1 MTINSIR
8 RRKSLF
14 LRLNLST
21 LFALLVILIGPSLAF
36 AGCPGPCTDCSTWQS
51 TVNTQVNNHKNWLQ
65 NTWWNNNVLKG
76 LQSLALDVTGAI
88 ALEGQMIG
96 GFMDGQ
102 NHLYAQRALQEL
114 AAKSMKNYTPSESV
128 CQFGTLT
135 KSLAAS
141 QGRARNNQLVLSE
154 RSQARQ
160 LGKVNTAGARSA
172 GDDRLA
178 RLNQFTARFCDPQ
191 DNDTG
196 MQKLCGTGGPSSRH
210 NLDIDFVRTVDTR
223 PTLNVDFTDAT
234 ITEDERDIIALANN
248 LYSHDV
254 FRRFSADELK
264 DGASKDFRTT
274 YLDQRALIAKRNV
287 AENSF
292 NNLVAMKSAG
302 TAGSRTYI
310 RKVLSN
316 IGMST
321 GDVDRFMA
329 SAGATPGP
337 AVTVNPSYSAQMEIL
352 TKKIYQDPAFYVN
365 LMDKP
370 ANVQRQYAAMQSFGL
385 MQQRDIFETIIRS
398 EMLLSVIVEIEI
410 AKYQD
415 DIQNRL
421 NSALR

>member
-1 MTINSIR
+1 MTKDQIEQKMKVSL
-8 RRKSLF
+8 KSLSATAF
-14 LRLNLST
+14 LTFSL
-21 LFALLVILIGPSLAF
+21 LFGISDQAR
-36 AGCPGPCTDCSTWQS
+36 AGCPGPCTDCTTWQNY
-51 TVNTQVNNHKNWLQ
+51 VNTEESNHENWLD
-65 NTWWNNNVLKG
+65 NTWWTNNVLKG
-76 LQSLALDVTGAI
+76 LEDFTEDVTAAI
-88 ALEGQMIG
+88 ALEAVMIG
-96 GFMDGQ
+96 GFIDGQ
-102 NHLYAQRALQEL
+102 NHLYAQRAIQEL
-114 AAKSMKNYTPSESV
+114 TAQSLKNYTPSTSV
-128 CQFGTLT
+128 CQFGTLS

-141 QGRARNNQLVLSE
+141 QGRARNNQLALSE

-160 LGKVNTAGARSA
+160 LGKVNTAGSKSS
-172 GDDRLA
+172 GDDRIA
-178 RLNQFTARFCDPQ
+178 RLNQFKTRFCDPQ

-196 MQKLCGTGGPSSRH
+196 LEKLCGAGGSSNYH

-234 ITEDERDIIALANN
+234 LTEDERNIIALANN

-254 FRRFSADELK
+254 FRRFNADELK
-264 DGASKDFRTT
+264 EGVSKDFRTT

-292 NNLVAMKSAG
+292 NNLVALKSAG
-302 TAGSRTYI
+302 TGSSRTYM
-310 RKVLSN
+310 RQALTN

-321 GDVDRFMA
+321 TDTDRYMGSSTA
-329 SAGATPGP
+329 
-337 AVTVNPSYSAQMEIL
+337 NPSYAAQMEIL

-370 ANVQRQYAAMQSFGL
+370 ANVQRQYAAMQSVGL